1 MKSIF
6 LATFAGWEDLVPGYP
21 EQFNR
26 TLRLITVSW
35 LARIESEFAVLSWL
49 CWETSAD
56 FLV

>member
-21 EQFNR
+21 EKCNR

-35 LARIESEFAVLSWL
+35 LARI
-49 CWETSAD
+49 
-56 FLV
+56 